1 MTDIAVMA
9 ITFGGTLEQ
18 MTSLDLAYAPPFS
31 TAIHPFTAAVQI
43 LLNKMN
49 GVMDSFTPAE
59 YMAGA
64 ADDYRI
70 IDVNP
75 AGPTIPGVTY
85 VDLTA
90 VDAQVLANPRG
101 EIPGLGKMKSFC
113 LYVQRVNVPTCF
125 RTG

>member
-9 ITFGGTLEQ
+9 ITFGGTLEL
-18 MTSLDLAYAPPFS
+18 MTSLDLAWAAPFS

-70 IDVNP
+70 IRCKSRRSHHTRSDLC
-75 AGPTIPGVTY
+75 GP
-85 VDLTA
+85 D
-90 VDAQVLANPRG
+90 
-101 EIPGLGKMKSFC
+101 C
-113 LYVQRVNVPTCF
+113 C
-125 RTG
+125 

>member
-1 MTDIAVMA
+1 
-9 ITFGGTLEQ
+9 
-18 MTSLDLAYAPPFS
+18 
-31 TAIHPFTAAVQI
+31 
-43 LLNKMN
+43 MN

-75 AGPTIPGVTY
+75 AGPTIPGWTS

-101 EIPGLGKMKSFC
+101 RNPGIREKMKSFC
-113 LYVQRVNVPTCF
+113 LYVQRGKRAYQLPEQDETYGYTNTRVLE
-125 RTG
+125 GSSSLM